1 VEFHIVFRF
10 SSQHLQQS
18 AGLSV
23 NPKPNPIAMKSL
35 RDMNKRELIHELI
48 AANTEVLFALKM
60 HPADS
65 QIRQIARNNLSH
77 VVAEVERR
85 SRLLVK

>member
-1 VEFHIVFRF
+1 
-10 SSQHLQQS
+10 
-18 AGLSV
+18 
-23 NPKPNPIAMKSL
+23 
-35 RDMNKRELIHELI
+35 MNKRELIHELI

-65 QIRQIARNNLSH
+65 QVRQIARNNLSH